1 MNTKMVNNTLHNR
14 VLLYLAVDTIKGDV
28 NLTCKNVYL
37 DLSFIKFTFKKKKR
51 RENIISWFFH
61 KLLQIKIKTCAS
73 MPFKIKL
80 SFLIFCKKRIEKQL
94 QKNKIKRHS
103 IKQKWEQACKLE
115 QNEHMKI
122 NHNNQVH
129 CQQTRIDSCSRTG
142 LLARSPSLHLLTSVY
157 TSQQPTQEIAEKSFV
172 YNILKYISHHTVYR
186 EMQIVSSIHVQ
197 T

>member
-1 MNTKMVNNTLHNR
+1 
-14 VLLYLAVDTIKGDV
+14 
-28 NLTCKNVYL
+28 
-37 DLSFIKFTFKKKKR
+37 
-51 RENIISWFFH
+51 
-61 KLLQIKIKTCAS
+61 

-129 CQQTRIDSCSRTG
+129 CQQTRTDSCSRTG
-142 LLARSPSLHLLTSVY
+142 LLARSLSLHLLTSVY

-186 EMQIVSSIHVQ
+186 EMQDCFFYTCTNLKICIISWHCIKLQVFVKNKQI
-197 T
+197 TTEIMNRLK